1 MKNRL
6 IILTAAA
13 MLLTTGCSISDV
25 EISKQEITEPTY
37 RQPQKITEEASVSG
51 SGDAE
56 PTEEILEIPYSE
68 VPETAEL
75 GERFCVIDPVNSGH
89 LYLTLNRCEVFDS
102 LNDAGLKREDLAGV
116 LIVPDLN
123 YDPDTTK
130 FLNNFKL
137 IKIYMTVEN
146 VDAVSYPHTY
156 IPEDYGKYDFDMSG
170 VGSVRYA
177 SAEYLNLRT
186 DYTYHYFK
194 FHIEPGEKKD
204 IIMGYLLD
212 TRQAS
217 LSEAVFSNGDALL
230 TEGPFTVV
238 DLHLQE

>member
-13 MLLTTGCSISDV
+13 MLLTTGCSLSDV

-51 SGDAE
+51 SGAAE

-75 GERFCVIDPVNSGH
+75 GERFCVIGPVNSGH
-89 LYLTLNRCEVFDS
+89 FYLTLNRCEVFDS
-102 LNDAGLKREDLAGV
+102 LNDAGLKREELAGT

-123 YDPDTTK
+123 YDPDTTN
-130 FLNNFKL
+130 FLKNFKL
-137 IKIYMTVEN
+137 IMIYMTVEN
-146 VDAVSYPHTY
+146 VDAVSYEHAYFPD
-156 IPEDYGKYDFDMSG
+156 EWGKYDFDMCG
-170 VGSVRYA
+170 MGGVRYA
-177 SAEYLNLRT
+177 SHEYFNLRS
-186 DYTYHYFK
+186 DENYYFK
-194 FHIEPGEKKD
+194 YHIEPGEKKD

-217 LSEAVFSNGDALL
+217 LSEAVFSNGDELL
-230 TEGPFTVV
+230 TMGPFTVV
-238 DLHLQE
+238 DLQLQE

>member
-13 MLLTTGCSISDV
+13 MLLTTGCSLSDV

-37 RQPQKITEEASVSG
+37 RQPQAITEEASVSG
-51 SGDAE
+51 GGDAE

-75 GERFCVIDPVNSGH
+75 GERFCVIDTVNSGH
-89 LYLTLNRCEVFDS
+89 FYLTLNRCEVFDS
-102 LNDAGLKREDLAGV
+102 LNDAGLKREELAGN

-137 IKIYMTVEN
+137 IMIYMTVEN
-146 VDAVSYPHTY
+146 VDAVSIEHVYF
-156 IPEDYGKYDFDMSG
+156 PEEFGKYDFSLDRM
-170 VGSVRYA
+170 GSVRYA
-177 SAEYLNLRT
+177 SHEYLNLRS
-186 DYTYHYFK
+186 DDIYHYSK
-194 FHIEPGEKKD
+194 MHIEPGEKKD

-217 LSEAVFSNGDALL
+217 LSEAVFSNGEELL
-230 TEGPFTVV
+230 TVGPFTVV
-238 DLHLQE
+238 DLQLQE